1 MASSKKH
8 NLILITNHFPFGGA
22 EAFLENEIGFLTN
35 RFDKVII
42 AARDVTSLSSRKGN
56 FVAHRI
62 DPKSNWKESLL
73 AVGLCIR
80 HFRRMSNYLVAEIRA
95 IRTSGKSFSFPMA
108 SVMVHDLVKAVITAH
123 HLKCLIKQHELKDT
137 VTLYSYWLTSSAL
150 ATTFVHK
157 PGLTVKRISRA
168 HGGDVYE
175 NRNKLHYLSF
185 RTVLA
190 KELDKIFT
198 ISENASTHLKKSSW
212 LTYQNKIVV
221 SRLGTR
227 RPSMMPDK
235 SRDTGFVLVSCS
247 YLVTVKR
254 IHLLIDSLALID
266 GFPFTWIHIGDGPL
280 KREIEEYASLK
291 LSKNRTIQYR
301 FEGAMTNENLIRFYT
316 EKYVHLF
323 LNTSESEGVPVTMM
337 EAQSFGIPVV
347 APETGGIPEI
357 ISTDNGRLF
366 PVNSTPQQISECIK
380 EVLNLPPA
388 AYAELRLNARR
399 NWETRYNAEQN
410 FPTFVTE
417 IFNLIA

>member
-1 MASSKKH
+1 LSSSKQH

-35 RFDKVII
+35 RFDKVVI
-42 AARDVTSLSSRKGN
+42 AARDVTSPASRKGN

-73 AVGLCIR
+73 AIGLCIR
-80 HFRRMSNYLVAEIRA
+80 HFRRIANYLSAEIHTIRA
-95 IRTSGKSFSFPMA
+95 FGNSFSFSVA
-108 SVMVHDLVKAVITAH
+108 SVMIHDLVKAVITAH

-137 VTLYSYWLTSSAL
+137 IILYSYWLTSSAL

-157 PGLTVKRISRA
+157 PGITIKRISRA

-185 RTVLA
+185 RAVLA

-198 ISENASTHLKKSSW
+198 ISENAAAHLKKYSSP
-212 LTYQNKIVV
+212 THQNKIVV

-227 RPSMMPDK
+227 RPPMIPDK

-247 YLVTVKR
+247 YLVPVKR
-254 IHLLIDSLALID
+254 IHLLIDSLALVE
-266 GFPFTWIHIGDGPL
+266 GFKLTWIHIGGGPL
-280 KREIEEYASLK
+280 RKETEEYASLK
-291 LSKNRTIQYR
+291 LSKNRNIQYW
-301 FEGAMTNENLIRFYT
+301 FEGAMTNENLIRFYS

-366 PVNSTPQQISECIK
+366 PVNSRPEQISECIK
-380 EVLNLPPA
+380 EVLSLPPA
-388 AYAELRLNARR
+388 AYTELRLNARR

>member
-1 MASSKKH
+1 LASSKQH

-42 AARDVTSLSSRKGN
+42 AARDVTSPASRKGN
-56 FVAHRI
+56 FIAHRI

-80 HFRRMSNYLVAEIRA
+80 HFRRIAKYMAAEINA
-95 IRTSGKSFSFPMA
+95 IRAVGKSLSLPVA

-123 HLKCLIKQHELKDT
+123 HLKRLIAKHELKDT
-137 VTLYSYWLTSSAL
+137 VILYSYWLTSSAL

-157 PGLTVKRISRA
+157 PGLTIKRISRA

-190 KELDKIFT
+190 MELDKIFT
-198 ISENASTHLKKSSW
+198 ISENASAHLKKSSW
-212 LTYQNKIVV
+212 PTHQNKIVV
-221 SRLGTR
+221 SRLGIR
-227 RPSMMPDK
+227 RPPMLPEK
-235 SRDTGFVLVSCS
+235 SRDTGFALVSCS
-247 YLVTVKR
+247 YLVPVKR
-254 IHLLIDSLALID
+254 IHLLIDSLALVE
-266 GFPFTWIHIGDGPL
+266 GFPLTWIHIGDGPL
-280 KREIEEYASLK
+280 QRETEEYASLK
-291 LSKNRTIQYR
+291 LSGNRNIQYR

-357 ISTDNGRLF
+357 ISMDNGRLF
-366 PVNSTPQQISECIK
+366 PVNSTPQQISDCIK
-380 EVLNLPPA
+380 EVLSLPPA
-388 AYAELRLNARR
+388 AYIELRSNARR

-417 IFNLIA
+417 IFTLTA